1 MYLLKLAYVK
11 EYKVPYFNAL
21 NKLRRLIERTK
32 KARRK
37 QLHEHT
43 PSRSGKD

>member
-11 EYKVPYFNAL
+11 KYEVPYFLAL
-21 NKLRRLIERTK
+21 SKLKRLIERTK

-43 PSRSGKD
+43 PS